1 MPASQSFIVKNRVLL
16 GTGLVL
22 LAMALLAG
30 GWSIP
35 FQFESFSILYKFGK
49 LKLYLRYGKVIGITV
64 ALLLFFQVL
73 LAARIKILVQI
84 FSAKSVLMLHRING
98 FIIACLIVVHP
109 VLIKASDNFTPYIF
123 GKKYYPE
130 FVGIG
135 LLFVVL
141 TVSLSALFRN
151 LLKMDYS
158 RWRLLHRMG
167 ATMVLLILPFHVLFV
182 SDTFKTAGLPRNA
195 ALAVFA
201 LNLLFISYIWL
212 RRLFQK

>member
-49 LKLYLRYGKVIGITV
+49 LKLYLRYGKVVGITI

-98 FIIACLIVVHP
+98 FIIACLVVMHP

>member
-1 MPASQSFIVKNRVLL
+1 MPSSQSYILRNRFLFGALV
-16 GTGLVL
+16 VL
-22 LAMALLAG
+22 LAMLLLAA

-35 FQFESFSILYKFGK
+35 FHYESSSILYKFGK
-49 LKLYLRYGKVIGITV
+49 LKVYLRYGKVIGITI

-73 LAARIKILVQI
+73 LASRFKIMEQI
-84 FSAKSVLMLHRING
+84 FSPKSALVLHRING
-98 FIIACLIVVHP
+98 FIIVCLVVMHP
-109 VLIKASDNFTPYIF
+109 VLIKASDNFTPYTF

-141 TVSLSALFRN
+141 IVSLSALFRN

-167 ATMVLLILPFHVLFV
+167 ATMVFLILPFHVLFV
-182 SDTFKTAGLPRNA
+182 SDTFKSAGLPRNA
-195 ALAVFA
+195 ALTIFS
-201 LNLLFISYIWL
+201 LNLMFIVYIWL

>member
-1 MPASQSFIVKNRVLL
+1 MPSSQSFILRNRFLL
-16 GTGLVL
+16 GAVVIL
-22 LAMALLAG
+22 LAMLLLAG

-35 FQFESFSILYKFGK
+35 FHYESFSILYKFGK
-49 LKLYLRYGKVIGITV
+49 LKVYLRYGKVIGITV
-64 ALLLFFQVL
+64 ALLLFFQVV
-73 LAARIKILVQI
+73 LAARLKILVQI
-84 FSAKSVLMLHRING
+84 FSAKSILMLHRING
-98 FIIACLIVVHP
+98 FIIACLVAVHP
-109 VLIKASDNFTPYIF
+109 VLIKASDNFTPYTF

-141 TVSLSALFRN
+141 TVSLTAIFRN

-158 RWRLLHRMG
+158 RWRLLHRLG
-167 ATMVLLILPFHVLFV
+167 ATMVFLIVPLHVLFV
-182 SDTFKTAGLPRNA
+182 SDSFNSSGLPRVA
-195 ALAVFA
+195 AFAVFG